1 MRVRILKESRE
12 YDGFFKIDKAV
23 LQYEKFSGDMS
34 EEITRLNFNRGDST
48 AVLLYDEEKDSVIL
62 VKQFRYPAYVN
73 DGPGW
78 ILEVVAGTIEKGED
92 VVSVARAE
100 LLEEAGY
107 EVDGLEPISRFYVS
121 PGGTSERI
129 HLYLGFVRRKVG
141 PGGGLISEHEDI
153 QVVEIPLDEAMQMI
167 KTGEI
172 CDAKTIIALQWL
184 ELRRELGAKNYSNN
198 SKDPH
203 V

>member
-1 MRVRILKESRE
+1 MKVRILEESRE

-23 LQYEKFSGDMS
+23 LQYEKFNGEMS
-34 EEITRLNFNRGDST
+34 EEITRLNFNRGDSV
-48 AVLLYDEEKDSVIL
+48 ALLLYDEGKDSVIL

-78 ILEVVAGTIEKGED
+78 ILEVVAGVIEGERD
-92 VVSVARAE
+92 AVSVARAE

-107 EVDGLEPISRFYVS
+107 EVDHLELISRFYVS

-129 HLYLGFVRRKVG
+129 HLYLGYSHQKIG
-141 PGGGLISEHEDI
+141 SGGGLRSEHEDI
-153 QVVEIPLDEAMQMI
+153 QAMEIPLDEAIKMI
-167 KTGEI
+167 DTGEI

-184 ELRRELGAKNYSNN
+184 RLHGELRAKN
-198 SKDPH
+198 
-203 V
+203 